1 MTEFTIYPAID
12 LRNGRVVRL
21 EYGDPER
28 QTVFSDD
35 PVVVAQSWIVQGAQ
49 WLHVVNLDGAFEE
62 GGSANWDLL
71 PDVVVLGTKIQFG
84 GGLRH
89 IEDVGRA
96 LDLGVDR
103 VILGT
108 AAVQNPDL
116 VLQAIRRYGPQR
128 VAVGLDAKDGQIR
141 IRGWRSGTA
150 LGALHLARQMASLG
164 ARMAIHTDID
174 RDGVLTGVNAV
185 ASAELAR
192 SSGLKV
198 IASGGVASLDDVR
211 RSKALSDDGVAGL
224 IIGRALYDGRVDLAQ
239 AIGIAKEGTVAG

>member
-21 EYGDPER
+21 EHGDPER

-35 PVVVAQSWIVQGAQ
+35 PVVVARSWIVQGAQ
-49 WLHVVNLDGAFEE
+49 WLHVVNLDGAFDE

-71 PDVVVLGTKIQFG
+71 PEVMVLGAKVQFG

-89 IEDVGRA
+89 IEDVARA
-96 LDLGVDR
+96 LDLGVKR

-116 VLQAIRRYGPQR
+116 VLQAVRRYGSQR

-141 IRGWRSGTA
+141 IRGWRSDTA
-150 LGALHLARQMASLG
+150 LGALHLARQMANLG
-164 ARMAIHTDID
+164 VRMAIHTDIG
-174 RDGVLTGVNAV
+174 RDGVLTGVNAA

-192 SSGLKV
+192 SSGLNV
-198 IASGGVASLDDVR
+198 IASGGVASLDDVH
-211 RSKALSDDGVAGL
+211 RSKALSDDGVIGL
-224 IIGRALYDGRVDLAQ
+224 VIGRALYDGRVDLAQ
-239 AIGIAKEGTVAG
+239 AIRIAKEGTVAG

>member
-1 MTEFTIYPAID
+1 MTKFTIYPAID

-21 EYGDPER
+21 EHGDPER

-35 PVVVAQSWIVQGAQ
+35 PVVVAQSWIDQGAQ

-71 PDVVVLGTKIQFG
+71 PDVVLLDAKIQFG

-116 VLQAIRRYGPQR
+116 VVQAIRRYGPQR

-141 IRGWRSGTA
+141 IRGWRSDTA
-150 LGALHLARQMASLG
+150 LGTLHLARQMASLG
-164 ARMAIHTDID
+164 VRMAVHTDID

-192 SSGLKV
+192 SSGLNV

-224 IIGRALYDGRVDLAQ
+224 IIGRALYDGRVDLGQ
-239 AIGIAKEGTVAG
+239 AISIAKEGTVAG